1 MSNKFICFNGNFYNS
16 EMPVITANNRGFRY
30 GDGFFETMKVL
41 HGKLVLKELHFNRM
55 FKSLQLLQFKV
66 PEYFT
71 ASYMEELIISLLN
84 ENKIQESAKVRIN
97 IFRGNGSLGDIKNNE
112 LNFIIEAES
121 LAAQSFLLNNKGLII
136 DVYKDAKK
144 VCDNF
149 SHLKTN
155 NFLPYSMAALWASK
169 NNLDDALLLN
179 KFNNIADATIANI
192 FIVKDG
198 VIYTPALTEGC
209 IDGVMRKYLLTC
221 CNKEGIP
228 LKEVS
233 ISISDVQEAQEIF
246 LTNSVFGIK
255 WVQQCG
261 NSFYTLQ
268 IAKWL
273 YNTFIADAIK
283 A

>member
-1 MSNKFICFNGNFYNS
+1 MSNKFICFNGNFLNS

-41 HGKLVLKELHFNRM
+41 HGNLVLKELHFNRM

-71 ASYMEELIISLLN
+71 ASYMEELIVRLLN
-84 ENKIQESAKVRIN
+84 ENKIQEPAKVRIN
-97 IFRGNGSLGDIKNNE
+97 IFRGNGSLGDTKNDK

-121 LAAQSFLLNNKGLII
+121 LATQAFSLSNKGLII

-155 NFLPYSMAALWASK
+155 NFLPYSMAALWAAK
-169 NNLDDALLLN
+169 NKLDDALLLN
-179 KFNNIADATIANI
+179 QFNNIADATIANI
-192 FIVKDG
+192 FILKDG

-209 IDGVMRKYLLTC
+209 IDGVMRKYLIIC
-221 CNKEGIP
+221 CRTEGIL
-228 LKEVS
+228 LKEAS
-233 ISISDVQEAQEIF
+233 ISITDVQEAQEIF

-261 NSFYTLQ
+261 NSFYTSQ
-268 IAKWL
+268 VAKWL
-273 YNTFIADAIK
+273 YNTFIADAIN